1 MSDTHADRRINQAG
15 LDLVKEREGFF
26 ARQYICPAGKPSIG
40 YGHVI
45 LAGEHFDEPIS
56 REQGEDLLR
65 GDLAIAE
72 EAVGRLVTAP
82 LNENQFSALVSF
94 TFNVGQGN
102 LQKSTLL
109 KMLNAGDY
117 SGAAEQFGRWIY
129 ADGKP
134 LEGLKIRREMEAALF
149 KRPLTA

>member
-1 MSDTHADRRINQAG
+1 MNDTHTSRRINQAG

-26 ARQYICPAGKPSIG
+26 ARRYICPAGKPSIG

-45 LAGEHFDEPIS
+45 LPGEHFDEPIS
-56 REQGEDLLR
+56 RELGEELLR

-72 EAVGRLVTAP
+72 EAVSRLVTVP
-82 LNENQFSALVSF
+82 LSENQFSALVSF

-109 KMLNAGDY
+109 KKLNAGDY
-117 SGAAEQFGRWIY
+117 AGAAEQFGRWIY
-129 ADGKP
+129 ADGNP

-149 KRPLTA
+149 LRPVAA

>member
-1 MSDTHADRRINQAG
+1 MSDIHADRRINQAG

-40 YGHVI
+40 FGHVI
-45 LAGEHFDEPIS
+45 LTGEHFDEPIS
-56 REQGEDLLR
+56 REQGEELLR

-72 EAVGRLVTAP
+72 EAVGRLVTAA